1 LPPPTSTAWPW
12 SSRGDAISVTNTARR
27 YALPALLLLAAAV
40 YFVDLGGIAIWDA
53 NEAFYVE
60 TPREMLEAHDFLNPT
75 FNYLPRF
82 NKPVLSYWIVAAFY
96 RVFGVSVAVQRVAI
110 ALGAIVIIGCAFVLA
125 RIAIRDPG
133 SRIGDPGS
141 GIQDQRSGIR
151 DSAGLWAAAGLAAA
165 PRFVMFAR
173 RIFIDIWITAF
184 MSLTLL
190 FFALSERYPERRRAF
205 LAFMYVAIGLGV
217 LTKGP
222 VAIALPALAFALY
235 LAVRRELGRLTEMM
249 LSLGVVII
257 AVIVVPWYAVL
268 YQEHGWTYIRSFFIG
283 ENIERFTSGVGVLQH
298 RGPWF
303 YLPVVLSDSFPWS
316 VLLFAAAAAWKQ
328 RTRIETLLWCWIA
341 AIVAFFSLSAGK
353 QDLYIFPIVSAVA
366 ALGGVAIARGLTVPR
381 WATWVTRTL
390 AATGAVLALTGGA
403 VLLLFDT
410 AGRVYALDGALIV
423 GAFALAGGIVT
434 FFLGLARRPAAAAMT
449 LLAAAIA
456 VNWAFV
462 VQVLPEF
469 ERYKPVP
476 AFSRELQ
483 DRLRP
488 GDVVAHYKVDL
499 PSMVFYLQRHVD
511 RDFDEPAFVRTLSSD
526 KHIYAVLWAAD
537 YDLLAPR
544 IATHTCI
551 IDRRSMFEVKLR
563 QVLARQPLPELLLIT
578 NQCR

>member
-1 LPPPTSTAWPW
+1 
-12 SSRGDAISVTNTARR
+12 
-27 YALPALLLLAAAV
+27 
-40 YFVDLGGIAIWDA
+40 
-53 NEAFYVE
+53 
-60 TPREMLEAHDFLNPT
+60 
-75 FNYLPRF
+75 
-82 NKPVLSYWIVAAFY
+82 
-96 RVFGVSVAVQRVAI
+96 
-110 ALGAIVIIGCAFVLA
+110 
-125 RIAIRDPG
+125 
-133 SRIGDPGS
+133 
-141 GIQDQRSGIR
+141 
-151 DSAGLWAAAGLAAA
+151 
-165 PRFVMFAR
+165 VMFAR

-249 LSLGVVII
+249 LPLGVVII

-303 YLPVVLSDSFPWS
+303 YLPVMLSDSFPWS

-476 AFSRELQ
+476 AFSRVLQ
-483 DRLRP
+483 RRLQP

-511 RDFDEPAFVRTLSSD
+511 QHFDEPAFVSTLSSD
-526 KHIYAVLWAAD
+526 KHVYAVLSAAD
-537 YDLLAPR
+537 YALLAPR

-551 IDRRSMFEVKLR
+551 IDRRPTFEVKLM
-563 QVLARQPLPELLLIT
+563 QVLARQRLPELLLIT
-578 NQCR
+578 NQCK